1 MKSVNLAIR
10 RLSGCGLLC
19 LALAGLALATPATA
33 EPPLITGSSVEAIR
47 TIEHRRLAAL
57 VSGDI
62 EAARLLHADDFQLIS
77 PFGDVIGREQY
88 LSGLASG
95 QFDYVIWE
103 PGPISVRRNG
113 DSAILRYQ
121 ARAVVAVGGQKQP
134 ERHYWHTDY
143 YEQRNGR
150 WQVVWSQATET
161 ETPAN

>member
-10 RLSGCGLLC
+10 CLSSRPLRC
-19 LALAGLALATPATA
+19 LALAALAAPAVA
-33 EPPLITGSSVEAIR
+33 QPPLTAGSGVDAIR
-47 TIEHRRLAAL
+47 VTEHQRLAAL
-57 VSGDI
+57 VRGDL

-77 PFGDVIGREQY
+77 PFGDVIGREEY

-95 QFDYVIWE
+95 QFDYVVWE

-113 DSAILRYQ
+113 DSAIIRYQ

-143 YEQRNGR
+143 YEQRSGH
-150 WQVVWSQATET
+150 WQVVWSQATEID
-161 ETPAN
+161 EPAN